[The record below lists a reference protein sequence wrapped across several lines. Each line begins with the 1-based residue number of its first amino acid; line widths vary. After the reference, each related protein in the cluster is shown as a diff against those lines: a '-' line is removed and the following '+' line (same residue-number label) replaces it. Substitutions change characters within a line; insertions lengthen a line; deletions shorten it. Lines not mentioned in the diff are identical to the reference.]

1 MDSKK
6 QRVLEVFCEVVNGI
20 KRTGLRADSIDANA
34 YLGGDLGIDSVEMLE
49 ILVPTSEQRWP
60 VHVDDAEKRN
70 IYTIDEALGVVA
82 AKI

>member
-1 MDSKK
+1 MEPKK
-6 QRVLEVFCEVVNGI
+6 LKVLEVFCDVVNGI
-20 KRTGLRADSIDANA
+20 KRTGLRADRIDANA
-34 YLGGDLGIDSVEMLE
+34 YLGGDLGIDSIEMLE
-49 ILVPTSEQRWP
+49 IWFDIEQRLS